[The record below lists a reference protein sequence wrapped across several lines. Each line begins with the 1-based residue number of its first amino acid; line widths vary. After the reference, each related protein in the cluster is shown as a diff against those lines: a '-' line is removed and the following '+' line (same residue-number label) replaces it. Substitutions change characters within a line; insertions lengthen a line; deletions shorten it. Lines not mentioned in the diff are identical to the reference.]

1 MTARRISLLSLV
13 CLIFISLQIA
23 AAQQAH
29 TLKYRFEKGKVYKY
43 ADSMLVNS
51 TQEMMGQEMKV
62 TSNIYSVTRVEAVD
76 VNAAGGGVLMI
87 SPDSMRISMK
97 SPRGDTTMTL
107 TELIGKRTRVTLKE
121 TGDVVRRET
130 VDSVKSAGMARGM
143 PQREMFRTHTLP
155 AKPVMM
161 GEKWSTTR
169 SDTTEAMGGKNV
181 STSTIE
187 YTLAGNEKAGGRDC
201 LKITYAGKVAITGKG
216 SMMGMDVFTEGT
228 GTVSGT
234 CFFDENGGVLVADN
248 GKFTNEMTAA
258 LTGAQNMTIPISQVG
273 TMRHTLMTK

>member
-1 MTARRISLLSLV
+1 MIARRFSLFILV
-13 CLIFISLQIA
+13 CLTFLA
-23 AAQQAH
+23 CAVAQQSH
-29 TLKYRFEKGKVYKY
+29 TLKYRFVRGKVYRY
-43 ADSMLVNS
+43 ADSVLVNS

-62 TSNIYSVTRVEAVD
+62 ASTIFSVTRAEVMD
-76 VNAAGGGVLMI
+76 VKSDGGAVLMV
-87 SPDSMRISMK
+87 SSDSMRIAMK
-97 SPRGDTTMTL
+97 SPRGDTTMTP
-107 TELIGKRTRVTLKE
+107 TELVGKRTRVTIKE

-130 VDSVKSAGMARGM
+130 IDTMKSGGMMRGV
-143 PQREMFRTHTLP
+143 PQRELFRMHTLP
-155 AKPVMM
+155 AKPVAV
-161 GEKWSTTR
+161 GEKWNSTR

-187 YTLAGNEKAGGRDC
+187 YSLAGKEKVGGLEC

-228 GTVSGT
+228 GTVGGT
-234 CFFDENGGVLVADN
+234 FFFDENSGMLVADE

-273 TMRHTLMTK
+273 RMRHTLLTN

>member
-1 MTARRISLLSLV
+1 MEARRFTLMSLV
-13 CLIFISLQIA
+13 CLTFLCLYIT
-23 AAQQAH
+23 AAQQTH
-29 TLKYRFEKGKVYKY
+29 TLKYRFEKGKVYRY
-43 ADSMLVNS
+43 ADSVLVNT

-62 TSNIYSVTRVEAVD
+62 ASNISSAARVEAVD
-76 VNAAGGGVLMI
+76 VKAGGVFVLMI
-87 SPDSMRISMK
+87 SSDSMRVSMK
-97 SPRGDTTMTL
+97 SPRGDTTMTP
-107 TELIGKRTRVTLKE
+107 TELIGKRTRVTMKE

-130 VDSVKSAGMARGM
+130 IDSVKSAGMARGL

-155 AKPVMM
+155 VKPVAI
-161 GEKWSTTR
+161 GEKWTTTR

-181 STSTIE
+181 SAATIE
-187 YTLAGNEKAGGRDC
+187 YTLAGKEKFGGWEC

-234 CFFDENGGVLVADN
+234 VLFDESAGLLVADQ

-273 TMRHTLMTK
+273 TMRHTFLTK